1 MEREFNTEGS
11 ETKDRAKFFKVNVD
25 ELMDL
30 AQEQGISA
38 MPTFLVF
45 RKGVLIK
52 TIVGAN
58 YFDVHATVKQAL
70 EAKDEGPTGEKADA
84 EAPEEVAETIG

>member
-1 MEREFNTEGS
+1 
-11 ETKDRAKFFKVNVD
+11 
-25 ELMDL
+25 MDL

-38 MPTFLVF
+38 MPTFLIF

-58 YFDVHATVKQAL
+58 YFDVNATVKKAL
-70 EAKDEGPTGEKADA
+70 DTKDEDTTDEKVDA
-84 EAPEEVAETIG
+84 EAPKELAETSG